1 MGRLREIQGEMLA
14 LLEEAKGI
22 VTKKRKTYPMTY
34 ERMKAYWHGHIQ
46 CALTENHDYVGGD
59 GATMEEAVNEIEGD
73 GGTIDDG
80 ITDGAGYVPVTIKAS
95 SNFVVQFGYDT
106 NFYCTSRLESCYV
119 QASTI
124 QTVPFLYA
132 SEAGATTPT
141 SSTVAIPAMPG
152 RVLYYRLWIGG
163 VAGQVN
169 AIAN

>member
-1 MGRLREIQGEMLA
+1 MYSHSRPFPFGTLISGTAHHFQG
-14 LLEEAKGI
+14 GPT
-22 VTKKRKTYPMTY
+22 V
-34 ERMKAYWHGHIQ
+34 
-46 CALTENHDYVGGD
+46 ALTV
-59 GATMEEAVNEIEGD
+59 D

-132 SEAGATTPT
+132 SESGATTPT